1 MKRERLLHL
10 HYMLA
15 DHWKAMERLLYVD
28 PELKGIYTFSPK
40 QFEYYAGISPKK
52 SSELVNFLQTS
63 NLKQYVS
70 YLEKNGIFCIT
81 IWDEE
86 YPQLLQEIQDS
97 LCFIRKRRERFS

>member
-28 PELKGIYTFSPK
+28 PELKGVYTFSPK

-52 SSELVNFLQTS
+52 SSELVNFLQNFKSKAICILFRKKS
-63 NLKQYVS
+63 NILY
-70 YLEKNGIFCIT
+70 NHMG
-81 IWDEE
+81 
-86 YPQLLQEIQDS
+86 
-97 LCFIRKRRERFS
+97 